1 MVRKARGSDRPT
13 RPNARVAP
21 LTRHGTGR
29 GFAEMLQLVALASA
43 SWAPSC
49 PPVSTFGNKLN
60 LTAFTEHTWHIQEQ
74 QLTGYRARN
83 KAP

>member
-1 MVRKARGSDRPT
+1 
-13 RPNARVAP
+13 
-21 LTRHGTGR
+21 
-29 GFAEMLQLVALASA
+29 MLQLVALASA

-83 KAP
+83 KAMTRHPHARPLACSDCRGGQSRWTARFA